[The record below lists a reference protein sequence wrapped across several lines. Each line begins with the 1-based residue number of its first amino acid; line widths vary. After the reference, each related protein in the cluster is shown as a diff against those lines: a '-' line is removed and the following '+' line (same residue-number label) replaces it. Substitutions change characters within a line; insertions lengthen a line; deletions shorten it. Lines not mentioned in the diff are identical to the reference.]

1 MASQLRPRMLRQ
13 TCDHRQRYCGAVVP
27 VTRLALVAFG
37 VLVAQAARPVNVVT
51 VVAWGITDI
60 LLDVVNP
67 DALRQSPKEFP
78 AYL

>member
-1 MASQLRPRMLRQ
+1 M
-13 TCDHRQRYCGAVVP
+13 
-27 VTRLALVAFG
+27 TRLALVAFG
-37 VLVAQAARPVNVVT
+37 ILVAQAARPVNVVT

-78 AYL
+78 ADL